1 MLIKKEKNIIFSIYK
16 ISKYVPDK
24 LSYALPLP
32 LFCHPES
39 TDTQI
44 SLHPVSLK
52 IGQYNDTTLYTMYMH
67 TVIIFQA

>member
-1 MLIKKEKNIIFSIYK
+1 MLIKKEKKTHYLPIYK
-16 ISKYVPDK
+16 FSKYVPYK

-52 IGQYNDTTLYTMYMH
+52 MIQYNDTTLYMH
-67 TVIIFQA
+67 TVILFQA